1 MTIDEKKGRDASAPV
16 EPVFDN
22 RPGTYGAESIQV
34 LEGLEAVRRRPGM
47 YIGSTDQRG
56 VHHLVFEVVDNS
68 IDEALA
74 GHATHIEIT
83 IHANKSVTVSDDG
96 RGIPVE
102 THKHTGKSALETVM
116 TILHAGGKFGGGG
129 YKVASGLHGVGVSA
143 VNALSEHLRVDVHRD
158 GKIYRQEYRQGVPV
172 APVKPVGKT
181 SRTGTTTTFSPDRAI
196 FADHID
202 YNFETLVQRFREMA
216 YLTKG
221 LMITFTDERVD
232 RQTSF
237 YFDGGILSFV
247 RYLNKNRTGLHRPVY
262 FERMIGTTAIEVALQ
277 YNDSFVESLYSF
289 ANNINTSDG
298 GTHVTGFRAALTRTI
313 NDYGR
318 KNNLI
323 KDEDA
328 NLTGDDVRE
337 GLTSVISV
345 KLTEP
350 QFESQTKAKLGNG
363 EVRNQVETVVADG
376 LRMFFEE
383 NPSEAK
389 RILEK
394 VLTAA
399 RARKAAQM
407 ARDTV
412 IRKGALEGMTLPG
425 KLADC
430 SEKDPARSE
439 LYLVEGDSAGGSAK
453 QGRDRKFQAILPLRG
468 KILNVEKAREDK
480 MLGHEEIRAIITA
493 LGAGVGTRFNNEK
506 LRYHRVVI
514 MTDADVD
521 GSHIRTL
528 LLTFFF
534 RYMAP
539 LIDSGHLFI
548 AQPPLYRVKTG
559 RQEHWVYSDQEKDA
573 IVAKANNAK
582 VDVQRYKGLGEMN
595 PEQLWQ
601 TTMNPTQRTLLQV
614 TVEDAAQADSTFD
627 MLMGDAVP
635 PRKKFIQTHAKDVRN
650 LDV

>member
-1 MTIDEKKGRDASAPV
+1 
-16 EPVFDN
+16 
-22 RPGTYGAESIQV
+22 
-34 LEGLEAVRRRPGM
+34 
-47 YIGSTDQRG
+47 
-56 VHHLVFEVVDNS
+56 
-68 IDEALA
+68 
-74 GHATHIEIT
+74 
-83 IHANKSVTVSDDG
+83 G

-143 VNALSEHLRVDVHRD
+143 VNALSERLRVEVRRN
-158 GKIYRQEYRQGVPV
+158 GRIYRQDYRQGVPL
-172 APVKPVGKT
+172 APVKPVGKAND
-181 SRTGTTTTFSPDRAI
+181 TGTTTTFMPDRAV

-202 YNFETLVQRFREMA
+202 YHFETLVQRFREMA

-247 RYLNKNRTGLHRPVY
+247 RFLNKNRTGLHRPVY

-323 KDEDA
+323 KDEDS

-337 GLTSVISV
+337 GLTSIISV

-376 LRMFFEE
+376 LRLFFEE

-493 LGAGVGTRFNNEK
+493 LGAGVGTRFNAEK
-506 LRYHRVVI
+506 LRYHRIVI

-539 LIDSGHLFI
+539 LIDSGHLYI
-548 AQPPLYRVKTG
+548 AQPPLYRVKSG

-614 TVEDAAQADSTFD
+614 TVEDAAQADNTFD